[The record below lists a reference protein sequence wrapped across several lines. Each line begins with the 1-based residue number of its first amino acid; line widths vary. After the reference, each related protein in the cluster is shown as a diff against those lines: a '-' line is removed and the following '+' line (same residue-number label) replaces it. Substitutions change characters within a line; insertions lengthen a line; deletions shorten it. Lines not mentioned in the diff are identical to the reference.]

1 MNPKQLV
8 RISNTIGIISIVLLI
23 YWTFTFILIEVFGL
37 KVFRQNMTESFYF
50 SVLGI
55 LALMTGALM
64 INIMFNLTRI
74 AEKHNSDLTVTK
86 KSKKI
91 IYSLILLFPL
101 IALLLFGGDY
111 LTSKKK
117 ENMLV
122 ESAQFIIESNT
133 AKSEKLL
140 NYKFDEKYIIE
151 TAEILQLFSK
161 TDQHFPSVEV
171 ITNDT
176 IEGSPVFLG
185 FNSFY
190 YKEKNDTISP
200 QKKNFIV
207 KTTQPER
214 EYLNQFFSGQTDKKR
229 YSSYNGN
236 YELYYPYIKGN
247 KRIILFFS
255 ERQRYGK
262 IGS

>member
-8 RISNTIGIISIVLLI
+8 RISNTIGIIAIVLLI

-74 AEKHNSDLTVTK
+74 AEKHNSDLKVTT

-91 IYSLILLFPL
+91 IYSLIALFL
-101 IALLLFGGDY
+101 FIAIFLFGGDY
-111 LTSKKK
+111 LTSQKK

-122 ESAQFIIESNT
+122 ESAKFIIENNPE
-133 AKSEKLL
+133 KSEKLL
-140 NYKFDEKYIIE
+140 NYKFNENYIFE
-151 TAEILQLFSK
+151 TADILQLFSK
-161 TDQHFPSVEV
+161 TDRHFPSVE
-171 ITNDT
+171 IIIRDT
-176 IEGSPVFLG
+176 IDNSPVFLS
-185 FNSFY
+185 FNSY
-190 YKEKNDTISP
+190 HYKSKNDTIPSK
-200 QKKNFIV
+200 KKNFIM

-214 EYLNQFFSGQTDKKR
+214 EYLNQFFKGETDKTR

-236 YELYYPYIKGN
+236 YELFYPYVKGN
-247 KRIILFFS
+247 KRVILYFS

>member
-8 RISNTIGIISIVLLI
+8 KISNIIGIIAIVLLI
-23 YWTFTFILIEVFGL
+23 YWTFSFILIEVFGL

-50 SVLGI
+50 SVFGI
-55 LALMTGALM
+55 LALMAGALM

-74 AEKHNSDLTVTK
+74 AEKHNADLNATA

-91 IYSLILLFPL
+91 IYSLIFLFPL
-101 IALLLFGGDY
+101 IAIVLFGGDY

-117 ENMLV
+117 ENMLIS
-122 ESAQFIIESNT
+122 SAKYIIENNT
-133 AKSEKLL
+133 EKSEKLL
-140 NYKFDEKYIIE
+140 DYKFDEKYINQ
-151 TAEILQLFSK
+151 TSDILQLFSK

-171 ITNDT
+171 ITKDSIDN
-176 IEGSPVFLG
+176 SPVFLG
-185 FNSFY
+185 FSAHY
-190 YKEKNDTISP
+190 YKTQNDTIPP
-200 QKKNFIV
+200 QKKNFML

-214 EYLNQFFSGQTDKKR
+214 EYLNQFFNGQTNETR
-229 YSSYNGN
+229 YSSYNGK
-236 YELYYPYIKGN
+236 YELFYPYVKGD
-247 KRIILFFS
+247 KRIILYFS